1 MATPFTKRLAGL
13 VAGIT
18 LIPFRQICR
27 NGFLPL
33 FSRCG
38 LSLLR
43 HPVVKGPCPAR
54 AHTAL

>member
-1 MATPFTKRLAGL
+1 
-13 VAGIT
+13 
-18 LIPFRQICR
+18 
-27 NGFLPL
+27 LPL